1 MSKKIKIIF
10 ISHNFNFLKKI
21 IDNLNRDIYDVSTHE
36 ILKSEFKKVNIADL
50 LETIA
55 DNQIVWIEWLLKP
68 AIILSKFLNK
78 KFKLIIRLHSYEYF
92 HKKHTYISSTNFLNI
107 DKLIIVNDWFKYKL
121 IQQFKVPVSIIL
133 TLPNLFNIFT
143 NENNSNRQK
152 KLGVVGIK
160 YLTNKGIDKILDIFE
175 KIYEIDKEYSL
186 HIKGGYCM
194 KYSKNPFLSENESK
208 ILHNNSIQK
217 MNSFLEKYPNNVFLH
232 EHSDKGGEDMQTFYN
247 KIGFL
252 LCASIYES
260 FHCAIMEAGSSGC
273 IPIIYEYIKNDVPKT
288 PEIYVLYKFDNE
300 DNIVN
305 FIINIQN
312 YQDKSTKSQIYYDIL
327 HEKCL
332 KEFTNFFSNIFSEP
346 IIKPYLIAT
355 ELISNKTDII
365 KPYLIATELISN
377 KTDIITLQNKI
388 IEIANKYN
396 NISLSIFLN
405 KKYYV
410 SKNVTFIK
418 CWKKRY
424 LFGSSSIKIPN
435 SINNLKIIFRELN
448 KENLENYNII

>member
-1 MSKKIKIIF
+1 MSEKIKIIF
-10 ISHNFNFLKKI
+10 ISHNFHFLTNI
-21 IDNLNRDIYDVSTHE
+21 IDNLNRDIYDISTYE
-36 ILKSEFKKVNIADL
+36 ILKSKLKTINTANL
-50 LETIA
+50 LEIIA

-68 AIILSKFLNK
+68 AILLSKFLNK
-78 KFKLIIRLHSYEYF
+78 KFKLICRLHSYEYF
-92 HKKHTYISSTNFLNI
+92 YKKHIYISSTNFSNI

-121 IQQFKVPVSIIL
+121 TEIYKVPESII
-133 TLPNLFNIFT
+133 TILPNLYTKFT

-175 KIYEIDKEYSL
+175 KIYEIDQEYSL
-186 HIKGGYCM
+186 HIKGEYNK

-208 ILHNNSIQK
+208 ILHKNSIQK
-217 MNSFLEKYPNNVFLH
+217 MNDFLEKYPNNVILH

-288 PEIYVLYKFDNE
+288 PEIYTIYKFDDE
-300 DNIVN
+300 ENIVN
-305 FIINIQN
+305 FIINIQD
-312 YQDKSTKSQIYYDIL
+312 YQDKSTKTQLYYNL
-327 HEKCL
+327 LYENFL
-332 KEFTNFFSNIFSEP
+332 KKITKFLNNIFSEP

-355 ELISNKTDII
+355 ELK
-365 KPYLIATELISN
+365 SN

-388 IEIANKYN
+388 IEIADKYN
-396 NISLSIFLN
+396 NVSLYVFLN

-410 SKNVTFIK
+410 SSNVTFIK
-418 CWKKRY
+418 CWKKGY
-424 LFGSSSIKIPN
+424 IFGSSLIKIPN
-435 SINNLKIIFRELN
+435 SIKILKIIFTDLN
-448 KENLENYNII
+448 EENFKNYNIIL

>member
-1 MSKKIKIIF
+1 MSKKIKSKKIKIIF
-10 ISHNFNFLKKI
+10 ISHNFHFLKKI
-21 IDNLNRDIYDVSTHE
+21 IDNLNQDLYDVSTHH
-36 ILKSEFKKVNIADL
+36 ILKLELEGVNTENL
-50 LETIA
+50 LEIIA

-68 AIILSKFLNK
+68 AILLSKIINK

-92 HKKHTYISSTNFLNI
+92 HKKHIYISSTNFLNI
-107 DKLIIVNDWFKYKL
+107 DKLIIVNDWFRYKL
-121 IQQFKVPVSIIL
+121 IEKFKVPESMIL

-175 KIYEIDKEYSL
+175 KIYQIDQEYSL
-186 HIKGGYCM
+186 HIKGYNM

-208 ILHNNSIQK
+208 ILHQNSIQK
-217 MNSFLEKYPNNVFLH
+217 INFFLEKYPNNVILH
-232 EHSDKGGEDMQTFYN
+232 KHTDKGGEDMQTFYN

-273 IPIIYEYIKNDVPKT
+273 IPIIYEYFKLDTPKT
-288 PEIYVLYKFDNE
+288 PEMYTLYKFDNE
-300 DNIVN
+300 EGIVN

-312 YQDKSTKSQIYYDIL
+312 YQDKSTKAQIYYNL
-327 HEKCL
+327 LNENCL
-332 KEFTNFFSNIFSEP
+332 KEFTNFFANIYSEP

-355 ELISNKTDII
+355 ELKSNI
-365 KPYLIATELISN
+365 
-377 KTDIITLQNKI
+377 TDIITLQNKI

-396 NISLSIFLN
+396 NVSLSIFLN
-405 KKYYV
+405 KNFYK
-410 SKNVTFIK
+410 SNNVTFIK
-418 CWKKRY
+418 CWKKKY

-435 SINNLKIIFRELN
+435 SIKNFKIIFRELN
-448 KENLENYNII
+448 KENLDNFNIII